1 MDILS
6 KYNGELLE
14 DLKLDQINILD
25 KQLMLPALKHKWV
38 SRLILTKRQKNELE
52 KKKKSLRED
61 VLRKFE
67 ETGLPKGVPKVSIK
81 EKVDSTKTISEISL
95 TIEECDLLIEYLE
108 KIEKIFSSMTF
119 DIGNASKLLALELS

>member
-1 MDILS
+1 MDVIS
-6 KYNGELLE
+6 KYNEELLE

-38 SRLILTKRQKNELE
+38 ARLIQTKKQKNDLE
-52 KKKKSLRED
+52 KRKKSLREE
-61 VLRKFE
+61 VLKKFE
-67 ETGLPKGVPKVSIK
+67 ETGMPKGVPKVAIK

-108 KIEKIFSSMTF
+108 KIEKILSSMTY
-119 DIGNASKLLALELS
+119 DVGNAAKLLALELS

>member
-6 KYNGELLE
+6 KYNEELLE

-67 ETGLPKGVPKVSIK
+67 ETGLPKGVPKVAIK

>member
-6 KYNGELLE
+6 KYNEELLE

>member
-1 MDILS
+1 MDILLN
-6 KYNGELLE
+6 YNKELLD